1 MSLSGIN
8 FSGLG
13 TGIDTE
19 SIIKQ
24 LTQLS
29 QRPIAALQK
38 QKQQIQQRQTSIN
51 QISALASGLLSAA
64 SALDS
69 FNSFSVVKAESAD
82 KTVATATVQPGAPA
96 GSYTLQVNQLA
107 QAHRI
112 ASSTQTSQ
120 TQAMGLS
127 GQIVLNGRA
136 INIAATDSL
145 QTIAAN
151 INSAKVGINAAVIST
166 APDSFTLTLTS
177 ANTGAS
183 NAVNLSDTSGGT
195 ILQSLGLV
203 GGTTSVRSPITNG
216 AASLLFNDSA
226 TSIGTL
232 IGLSAPQAGTIQI
245 NGTNIDIDFATD
257 SLTAIVGKINS
268 AGIPGVTA
276 SIVTAKDPA
285 SGASR
290 QQLRITGDT
299 STPVFTDSN
308 NILTNLG
315 ILQNSISRTLT
326 EGRDASFLINGLA
339 ATRSSNTIS
348 DVVSGVTINLL
359 KDTGSPTTTI
369 NIANDT
375 ETIRSNI
382 ETFVNRFNELVR
394 TVKEL
399 TFFDTQTLQG
409 GPLLGE
415 SSVINLM
422 DTLTQIVTDQV
433 SGLSGSTSVLAQI
446 GITLETDNR
455 LSINN
460 TALENALNSRLGEV
474 AKLFQAV
481 GSATSSAVSYI
492 SSTEKTKPS
501 TTAGYAVNITQ
512 LATQATLTAGTEK
525 TANDNPNVETLT
537 FTGGQFGAGGRTVFL
552 SANSTLDDIISQI
565 NADSVVSQFI
575 VASRLGNRLTLTA
588 RQYGSNFNFN
598 VVSSQAAAG
607 NNSGIGNVL
616 LNATAQ
622 NVAGTINGEAATGNG
637 QFLTGNAGN
646 ATTEGLQLRITSTVT
661 GDLGTIVFTK
671 GVANRVKTYAK
682 EATDILSGTLTQVSN
697 SLGEQVK
704 EIGEQIQRL
713 QERLKAEEVRLRTQ
727 FAEMERAVTR
737 IRAAGAGLAG
747 LSNMQQ

>member
-38 QKQQIQQRQTSIN
+38 QQQQIQQRQTSIN
-51 QISALASGLLSAA
+51 RISALASGLLSAA

-112 ASSTQTSQ
+112 ASSARTSQ
-120 TQAMGLS
+120 TDALGLS

-145 QTIAAN
+145 QVIAAN

-166 APDSFTLTLTS
+166 ASDSFTLTLTS

-183 NAVNLSDTSGGT
+183 NAINLSDTSGGT

-245 NGTNIDIDFATD
+245 NGTNVDIDFATD
-257 SLTAIVGKINS
+257 SLTAIAGKINN
-268 AGIPGVTA
+268 AGIPGVSA
-276 SIVTAKDPA
+276 SIVTVKDPVN
-285 SGASR
+285 GANR
-290 QQLRITGDT
+290 QQLRIVGDS

-315 ILQNSISRTLT
+315 ILQNSASQTLT
-326 EGRDASFLINGLA
+326 EARDASFLINGLA
-339 ATRSSNTIS
+339 ATRSSNTLS

-369 NIANDT
+369 NIASDT
-375 ETIRSNI
+375 ETIRSSI
-382 ETFVNRFNELVR
+382 ETFVNRFNDLVS

-433 SGLSGSTSVLAQI
+433 SGLSGSTSVLAQV

-460 TALENALNSRLGEV
+460 ATLDNALNSRLGEV

-481 GSATSSAVSYI
+481 GSATSSAVTYI
-492 SSTEKTKPS
+492 SSTDKTQS
-501 TTAGYAVNITQ
+501 SSATGYAINITQ
-512 LATQATLTAGTEK
+512 LATQAAVTATTEK

-537 FTGGQFGAGGRTVFL
+537 FTGGQFGASGRTVFL

-575 VASRLGNRLTLTA
+575 VASKLGSRLTLTA

-598 VVSSQAAAG
+598 VVSSQAAAS

-622 NVAGTINGEAATGNG
+622 DVAGTINGEAATGNG
-637 QFLTGNAGN
+637 QFLTGNVGN

-661 GDLGTIVFTK
+661 GDLGKIVFTK

-682 EATDILSGTLTQVSN
+682 EATDFLSGTLTQVSN

-713 QERLKAEEVRLRTQ
+713 QDRLKAEEVRLRTQ
-727 FAEMERAVTR
+727 FAEMERAVSR

-747 LSNMQQ
+747 LTLPQQ